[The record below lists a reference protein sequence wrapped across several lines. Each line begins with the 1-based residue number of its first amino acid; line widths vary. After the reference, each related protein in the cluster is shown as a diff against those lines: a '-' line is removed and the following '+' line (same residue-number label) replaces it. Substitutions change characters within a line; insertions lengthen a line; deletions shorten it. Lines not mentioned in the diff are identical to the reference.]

1 MTVTRKDLNEIANTL
16 NQRIQLY
23 LKQDELDKAKAVW
36 FTAEEMYHTMVSL
49 NPNVSYTKWK
59 EAICVGFN
67 YGELFVEQRAMT
79 NAQCLDTAM
88 ALIDA
93 GHEMET
99 VTMDALTTVDESCPI
114 TSKDWEVVMEQMK
127 TLELCEHYEAIGRKL
142 TERK

>member
-1 MTVTRKDLNEIANTL
+1 MITRKDLNEIANTL

-67 YGELFVEQRAMT
+67 YGELFVDQRAMT

-88 ALIDA
+88 ALIEA

-99 VTMDALTTVDESCPI
+99 VTMDDLTTVDESCPI
-114 TSKDWEVVMEQMK
+114 TIQDWQVVMERMK

>member
-1 MTVTRKDLNEIANTL
+1 MITRKDLNAIANTL

-67 YGELFVEQRAMT
+67 YGELFVDQRAMT

-88 ALIDA
+88 ALIEA

-99 VTMDALTTVDESCPI
+99 VKMDDLNSVDESCPI
-114 TSKDWEVVMEQMK
+114 TIQDWQVVMERMK

>member
-1 MTVTRKDLNEIANTL
+1 MITRKDLNAIANTL

-67 YGELFVEQRAMT
+67 YGELFVDQRAMT

-88 ALIDA
+88 ALIEA

-99 VTMDALTTVDESCPI
+99 VTMDDLTTVDESCPI
-114 TSKDWEVVMEQMK
+114 TIQDWQVVMERMK

>member
-1 MTVTRKDLNEIANTL
+1 MITRKDLNAIANTL

-23 LKQDELDKAKAVW
+23 LKQGELDKAKAVW

-49 NPNVSYTKWK
+49 NPKVQYTKWK
-59 EAICVGFN
+59 EAICVGFS
-67 YGELFVEQRAMT
+67 YGELFEDQRAMT
-79 NAQCLDTAM
+79 NAECLDTAM
-88 ALIDA
+88 ALIEA

-114 TSKDWEVVMEQMK
+114 TSKDWEVVMERMN
-127 TLELCEHYEAIGRKL
+127 TLEQCEHYEAIGRKL